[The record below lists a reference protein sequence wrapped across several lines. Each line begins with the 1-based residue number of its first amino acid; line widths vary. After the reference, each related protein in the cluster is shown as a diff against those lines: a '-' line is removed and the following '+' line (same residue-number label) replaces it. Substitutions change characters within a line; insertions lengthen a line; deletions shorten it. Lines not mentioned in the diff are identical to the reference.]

1 MRSFVRNKIL
11 SQAGESIGETLVALL
26 IAALALVMLAGAV
39 SASFGLIQKSRTKV
53 NDYYSQT
60 ESLVNRTSSSTN
72 DTISIADITYK
83 DDNDNKVSGLSYE
96 VYCYKNTEFN
106 SIPVIGY
113 KKVSKVE

>member
-1 MRSFVRNKIL
+1 MSPFVKSKII

-39 SASFGLIQKSRTKV
+39 SASFGLIQKSRAKV
-53 NDYYSQT
+53 NNYYNQT
-60 ESLVNRTSSSTN
+60 KSLVNRTSSSTN
-72 DTISIADITYK
+72 DTISIADITY
-83 DDNDNKVSGLSYE
+83 NKVSGLSHE

-113 KKVSKVE
+113 KKD